1 MHLPCKFD
9 TFEESS
15 TVPPFEDV
23 DHGSEHEDP
32 ATEAL
37 EEHGESIPPPKIL
50 VLPLWERLFVGP
62 MDTRVRD
69 CMIKVTIE
77 KFYSSKLVV
86 KIKVLCYLLVNG
98 VVKSKNSAP
107 KNVISGKVGS
117 ICSLKYS
124 MAIVDKSNNSS
135 VTLYALPSDAF
146 SLI

>member
-69 CMIKVTIE
+69 CIIKVTIG
-77 KFYSSKLVV
+77 KSLKLVV